1 MTMGIQGGLLRRVF
15 SKGRS
20 YEYNG
25 QSCSEGAQSKVK
37 WVDSV
42 KVYLCGNEINSKTI
56 QQELEEEQEL
66 EDSVSRK
73 SSDANLTRKQNL
85 ATDSRNGEVRMELH
99 EDQNR
104 DRNAMPEKL
113 LQEERAAIVIQS
125 AYKGFMARRQFMEMR
140 KIDQEQEQGT
150 EEEEGEEEMVN
161 NDLYANTDA
170 ATVDTSTEVQIG
182 ESFSTL
188 KFSEESVSL
197 HCKGFSKDK
206 PPVFKVKEEWDDSTV
221 SSNVSKMRM
230 QNRLEATTRRE
241 RALAYA
247 FSQQL
252 RTGNT
257 KKRLSRCDSTEPN
270 VSWSWLERWMAT
282 RPNPESDSPQPDDCI
297 SKTLEEFYATTSR
310 KTILMKNR
318 RLDVSFEGK
327 ESCGSN
333 DISVN
338 FEGFNA
344 KSQSSSPSDSERN
357 RIVKNKPK
365 TSASRSVRRRKVLS
379 ESRCNSR
386 SNKVSKIKYKYL
398 TD

>member
-1 MTMGIQGGLLRRVF
+1 M
-15 SKGRS
+15 
-20 YEYNG
+20 
-25 QSCSEGAQSKVK
+25 
-37 WVDSV
+37 
-42 KVYLCGNEINSKTI
+42 NSKII

-66 EDSVSRK
+66 EDSVSHK

-85 ATDSRNGEVRMELH
+85 VTDSSNGEVRMELH
-99 EDQNR
+99 EDRNG

-125 AYKGFMARRQFMEMR
+125 AYKGFMARRRFKEM
-140 KIDQEQEQGT
+140 KKVEQGT
-150 EEEEGEEEMVN
+150 EEEEGEEMVN

-188 KFSEESVSL
+188 KFSEDSVSL

-257 KKRLSRCDSTEPN
+257 KKRLSRCDSTEHN

-282 RPNPESDSPQPDDCI
+282 RPNPESDSPQPEDCV
-297 SKTLEEFYATTSR
+297 SKNLEEFYATTNR

-344 KSQSSSPSDSERN
+344 KSQSSTPSERN
-357 RIVKNKPK
+357 IVKNKPK
-365 TSASRSVRRRKVLS
+365 ASASRSVHRRKVLS

-386 SNKVSKIKYKYL
+386 SNKVIKKEHSTQEKSSNL
-398 TD
+398 EEAKDLNTSESIVEF